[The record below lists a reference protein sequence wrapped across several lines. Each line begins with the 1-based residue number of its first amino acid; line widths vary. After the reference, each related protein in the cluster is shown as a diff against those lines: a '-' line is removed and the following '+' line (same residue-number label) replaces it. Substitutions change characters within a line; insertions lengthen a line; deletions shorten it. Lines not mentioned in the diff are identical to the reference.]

1 MKKQSILIAIDPG
14 ASGATAVR
22 YPTGKVEVFPFE
34 SEAAQKELVRDLASF
49 ADCEGVPIRAFVELV
64 GGYVRGNSAPG
75 AAMFNFGRNYGAHLM
90 ALMSFDIPTEL
101 VRPQEWQ
108 KGFPKTPKLA
118 NKAAAK
124 AQHKRELRDYAA
136 RLFPFAKVTLAT
148 ADALLILNY
157 AMKKTLE
164 I

>member
-1 MKKQSILIAIDPG
+1 MQKQSVIIAVDPG

-22 YPTGKVEVFPFE
+22 YANGKVEVFPFE
-34 SEAAQKELVRDLASF
+34 SEAAQRSLIKDLASY
-49 ADCEGVPIRAFVELV
+49 AECESVPVRAFVELV

-90 ALMSFDIPTEL
+90 ALMAFDVPTEL
-101 VRPQEWQ
+101 VRPQDWQ

-124 AQHKRELRDYAA
+124 AQHKRDLRDYAA
-136 RLFPFAKVTLAT
+136 RLFPLAKVTLTT

-157 AMKKTLE
+157 ATKRDLA
-164 I
+164 